1 MCYTYVLRSNRDQRF
16 YTGTARDLRARMKL
30 RLDGRVRSTVNR
42 RPLTLVHYEACLD
55 VSDAFRRERL
65 LKTGK
70 GKRFL
75 RNRLASFL
83 AGADTDKLERH

>member
-1 MCYTYVLRSNRDQRF
+1 MCYTYVLRSNRDKCF

-30 RLDGRVRSTVNR
+30 HLDGRVRSTVNR
-42 RPLTLVHYEACLD
+42 RPLTLVYYEACLD
-55 VSDAFRRERL
+55 VGEAFRRERF

-83 AGADTDKLERH
+83 AGADPDKLERH